1 MKSQNE
7 TKRVIFDCYLN
18 TKGCTKA
25 NRTTYVITLAISVQ
39 KFNNFLLS
47 AVSLLSSLY
56 IFIRQYMR
64 MAWKVKTIKNGNFS
78 ELEAN
83 YLNLSVYWVLL
94 RFSRIAITNNP

>member
-1 MKSQNE
+1 
-7 TKRVIFDCYLN
+7 
-18 TKGCTKA
+18 
-25 NRTTYVITLAISVQ
+25 
-39 KFNNFLLS
+39 
-47 AVSLLSSLY
+47 
-56 IFIRQYMR
+56 